1 MRVCPICQWPFATER
16 ELNTHVEIKHPET
29 VLSKPGAVSNWAWM
43 DDEPDDDTYT
53 DQDAEN
59 HICPKCHGSGIW
71 IDDIEPCP
79 HCDGL
84 GYEWWH

>member
-1 MRVCPICQWPFATER
+1 MNDDCVD
-16 ELNTHVEIKHPET
+16 
-29 VLSKPGAVSNWAWM
+29 SNWCPDCGEPRGVCRCEEYRAADALVEEL
-43 DDEPDDDTYT
+43 DDWGDSYT

-84 GYEWWH
+84 GYEWWLP

>member
-1 MRVCPICQWPFATER
+1 MRVCPVCQWPFSTER
-16 ELNTHVEIKHPET
+16 ELNTHIEIKHPE
-29 VLSKPGAVSNWAWM
+29 
-43 DDEPDDDTYT
+43 DDDDDTYT

-84 GYEWWH
+84 GYEWWM